1 MVLSTRILAVP
12 QGSHPGAEHQ
22 LLLFFSVVKMGNPAA
37 GYRPVACKCRVVFFF
52 VEATAFLSGD
62 ASGVERYPMTKGCL
76 APVPCV

>member
-1 MVLSTRILAVP
+1 MVLSTRIPAVP

-22 LLLFFSVVKMGNPAA
+22 LLLFFSVVKMGNPAVLHA
-37 GYRPVACKCRVVFFF
+37 SAELFFF
-52 VEATAFLSGD
+52 VEAAAFLSGD